1 MSTKN
6 LPYGGDQRLTLFLAL
21 SLLIHLGLG
30 LIALNLGP
38 AYSLFSVRVPTTSRE
53 PGVVEVIELPPWVKG
68 DGRPQKVVSR
78 FADRTVH
85 VDKETVPRKGRIVA
99 LLKPGG
105 AIRTAPRNKALGKTG
120 PGEAMK
126 SSERK
131 RGISAWQGDK
141 PGDKT
146 YGTTVLIPRAS
157 SPGVSDGGPE
167 EALKRARVGAP
178 GQGSI
183 GPNLLLTEEQIA
195 ALTKRYEAEAPQAE
209 KGKTLRLNTTE
220 LRYQRYLLN
229 MKTRIE
235 LYWEFPALAIR
246 NGWQGNLQIN
256 FTIKEDGTLAEI
268 KTANSSGYPVLDDSA
283 RTALKLAAPFPPFPK
298 NFDIK
303 EININGQFE
312 YKIHYTPQQH

>member
-6 LPYGGDQRLTLFLAL
+6 LPYGGDQRLSLFLAL

-30 LIALNLGP
+30 LIALNLG
-38 AYSLFSVRVPTTSRE
+38 ASYSLFSGRVPAPSRE
-53 PGVVEVIELPPWVKG
+53 PVVVDVIELPPWVKG
-68 DGRPQKVVSR
+68 DGRPQKAVTR

-85 VDKETVPRKGRIVA
+85 VDKETVPEKNRIVA
-99 LLKPGG
+99 LKPGG
-105 AIRTAPRNKALGKTG
+105 AIRAALRKKALEKSG
-120 PGEAMK
+120 PGEAIK
-126 SSERK
+126 KGGPSAR
-131 RGISAWQGDK
+131 RGYK
-141 PGDKT
+141 PEDKT
-146 YGTTVLIPRAS
+146 SGVSVLIPAP
-157 SPGVSDGGPE
+157 SPPRVLGGGAEQAPE
-167 EALKRARVGAP
+167 GAP
-178 GQGSI
+178 GKRGMR
-183 GPNLLLTEEQIA
+183 PNLLLTEEQIA
-195 ALTKRYEAEAPQAE
+195 ALTKRYEAEAPNAE
-209 KGKTLRLNTTE
+209 KGKTLRLNTSE
-220 LRYQRYLLN
+220 LKYQRYLLN

-235 LYWEFPALAIR
+235 LYWEFPALAVR
-246 NGWQGNLQIN
+246 NGWQGNLRIS